1 MYKIFNLIAGTIGV
15 VFVILFL
22 LGITLTLDKS
32 RYISFLDILPVWII
46 MIAVIFM
53 LCLDFYNSKGI
64 SNFFINWNFRHFSGF
79 HRYYNFI
86 KL

>member
-1 MYKIFNLIAGTIGV
+1 MYKIFNLIAATIGV

-53 LCLDFYNSKGI
+53 LCLDFYNSTK
-64 SNFFINWNFRHFSGF
+64 NQD
-79 HRYYNFI
+79 
-86 KL
+86 KDKE

>member
-1 MYKIFNLIAGTIGV
+1 MYKIFNIITGLVGII
-15 VFVILFL
+15 FVILFL

-53 LCLDFYNSKGI
+53 LCLDFLIQQK
-64 SNFFINWNFRHFSGF
+64 
-79 HRYYNFI
+79 I
-86 KL
+86 KIKTNNKIQ

>member
-1 MYKIFNLIAGTIGV
+1 MYKIFNIITGLVGII
-15 VFVILFL
+15 FVILFL

-53 LCLDFYNSKGI
+53 LCLDFFNSTK
-64 SNFFINWNFRHFSGF
+64 NKN
-79 HRYYNFI
+79 
-86 KL
+86 KDE

>member
-1 MYKIFNLIAGTIGV
+1 MYKIFNIITGLVGII
-15 VFVILFL
+15 FVILFL

-53 LCLDFYNSKGI
+53 LCLDFFNSTKDK
-64 SNFFINWNFRHFSGF
+64 N
-79 HRYYNFI
+79 
-86 KL
+86 KDE

>member
-1 MYKIFNLIAGTIGV
+1 MYKIFNIITGLVGII
-15 VFVILFL
+15 FVILFL

-53 LCLDFYNSKGI
+53 LCLDFFNSTKDK
-64 SNFFINWNFRHFSGF
+64 N
-79 HRYYNFI
+79 
-86 KL
+86 KKDE

>member
-1 MYKIFNLIAGTIGV
+1 MYKIFNIITGLVGII
-15 VFVILFL
+15 FVILFL

-53 LCLDFYNSKGI
+53 LCLDFFNSTIDK
-64 SNFFINWNFRHFSGF
+64 N
-79 HRYYNFI
+79 
-86 KL
+86 KDE

>member
-46 MIAVIFM
+46 MLAVIFM
-53 LCLDFYNSKGI
+53 LCLDFYNSTKNQDKG
-64 SNFFINWNFRHFSGF
+64 
-79 HRYYNFI
+79 
-86 KL
+86 KDKDKE

>member
-1 MYKIFNLIAGTIGV
+1 MYKLLNIITGLIGIIFI
-15 VFVILFL
+15 ILFL

-53 LCLDFYNSKGI
+53 LCLDFFNSTKDK
-64 SNFFINWNFRHFSGF
+64 N
-79 HRYYNFI
+79 
-86 KL
+86 KDE

>member
-22 LGITLTLDKS
+22 IGITLTLDKS

-46 MIAVIFM
+46 MLAVIFM
-53 LCLDFYNSKGI
+53 LCLDFYNSTK
-64 SNFFINWNFRHFSGF
+64 NQD
-79 HRYYNFI
+79 
-86 KL
+86 KDEDKE

>member
-53 LCLDFYNSKGI
+53 LCLDFYNSTK
-64 SNFFINWNFRHFSGF
+64 NQD
-79 HRYYNFI
+79 
-86 KL
+86 KDEE

>member
-1 MYKIFNLIAGTIGV
+1 M

-53 LCLDFYNSKGI
+53 LCLDFYNSTK
-64 SNFFINWNFRHFSGF
+64 NQD
-79 HRYYNFI
+79 
-86 KL
+86 KDKE

>member
-1 MYKIFNLIAGTIGV
+1 MYKIFNIITGLIGII
-15 VFVILFL
+15 FIILFL

-53 LCLDFYNSKGI
+53 LCLDFFNSTKDK
-64 SNFFINWNFRHFSGF
+64 N
-79 HRYYNFI
+79 
-86 KL
+86 KDE

>member
-22 LGITLTLDKS
+22 IGIPLTLDKS

-46 MIAVIFM
+46 MLAVIFM
-53 LCLDFYNSKGI
+53 LCLDFYNSTK
-64 SNFFINWNFRHFSGF
+64 NQD
-79 HRYYNFI
+79 
-86 KL
+86 KDEDKE

>member
-22 LGITLTLDKS
+22 IGITLTLDKS

-46 MIAVIFM
+46 MLAVIFM
-53 LCLDFYNSKGI
+53 LCLNFYNSTK
-64 SNFFINWNFRHFSGF
+64 NQD
-79 HRYYNFI
+79 
-86 KL
+86 KDEDKQ